1 MGEITSSKMFAAGFV
16 ARAHGDNAIESCVSS
31 VTIHA
36 SKNGDGT
43 HGGFVGR
50 IESDCSTF
58 TFTDCKFNGTF
69 DGSNTDNWCPFA
81 AWSMGND
88 NTHFTFNH
96 CLCAPASANVRNGC
110 ATFYRNGT
118 PTLNGAYYTQAIGTA
133 QGTDASGMSNETL
146 ASNLGDGWEVSG
158 GNVVPKMKS
167 PVSDFENPVFTDVII
182 DNTTANVSTDY
193 VDFVGTYSPVV
204 YNNEDRSVLFLGG
217 NNTLYYPDGSAPS
230 YINACRAYFQLN
242 GITAGD
248 PSAPNSIRAFKLN
261 FSNDNDVTTGMLDAE
276 ADSSLFTL
284 HSSLSSYY
292 TLDGVKLD
300 KRPTRKGMYIY
311 NGKKIVITRTE

>member
-1 MGEITSSKMFAAGFV
+1 MVVSVVCSGGGHSHCGGILG
-16 ARAHGDNAIESCVSS
+16 HGLKSTT
-31 VTIHA
+31 TIRDCLFSGTISGTTTA
-36 SKNGDGT
+36 TGIIYGWGDIDGT
-43 HGGFVGR
+43 HTIVN
-50 IESDCSTF
+50 CMA
-58 TFTDCKFNGTF
+58 NGTYTNCN
-69 DGSNTDNWCPFA
+69 DIDLLKKAGGTEVITNCYKKQNIGS
-81 AWSMGND
+81 
-88 NTHFTFNH
+88 
-96 CLCAPASANVRNGC
+96 
-110 ATFYRNGT
+110 
-118 PTLNGAYYTQAIGTA
+118 
-133 QGTDASGMSNETL
+133 QGTYTTATGSDLQAL
-146 ASNLGDGWEVSG
+146 LGNGWEVRG
-158 GNVVPKMKS
+158 ANVVPKMKS

-204 YNNEDRSVLFLGG
+204 YNNEDHSVLFLGG

-261 FSNDNDVTTGMLDAE
+261 FSNDNDVTTGILDAE